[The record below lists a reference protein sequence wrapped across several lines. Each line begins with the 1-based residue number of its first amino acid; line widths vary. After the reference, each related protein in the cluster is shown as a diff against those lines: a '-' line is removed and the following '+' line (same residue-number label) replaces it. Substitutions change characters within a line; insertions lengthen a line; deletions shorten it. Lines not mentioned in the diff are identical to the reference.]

1 VTGSSPPYAVRFFPV
16 KLYFVAALI
25 LWLSAGIC
33 KSGDLT
39 GFSEIRHF
47 G

>member
-1 VTGSSPPYAVRFFPV
+1 MLFLDGLAP
-16 KLYFVAALI
+16 KN
-25 LWLSAGIC
+25 WLSAGIC